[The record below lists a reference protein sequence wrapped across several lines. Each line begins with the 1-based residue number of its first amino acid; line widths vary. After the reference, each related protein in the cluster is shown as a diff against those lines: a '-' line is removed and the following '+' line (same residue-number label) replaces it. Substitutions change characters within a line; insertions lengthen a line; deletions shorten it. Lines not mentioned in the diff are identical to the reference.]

1 MGLAQ
6 QSTLGMVR
14 LLKLSD
20 KTVLKKK
27 RLKVK
32 NTCMSVFFFK
42 RRLDQSLNA
51 ALHC

>member
-1 MGLAQ
+1 
-6 QSTLGMVR
+6 MVR

-20 KTVLKKK
+20 KTVLKK

-32 NTCMSVFFFK
+32 NTCMSVFFFFK

>member
-1 MGLAQ
+1 
-6 QSTLGMVR
+6 MVR

-20 KTVLKKK
+20 KTVLKK

-32 NTCMSVFFFK
+32 HLHECIFFFK

>member
-1 MGLAQ
+1 
-6 QSTLGMVR
+6 MVR

-20 KTVLKKK
+20 KTVLKK

-32 NTCMSVFFFK
+32 NTCMSVFFFFFK

>member
-1 MGLAQ
+1 
-6 QSTLGMVR
+6 MVR

-32 NTCMSVFFFK
+32 NTCMSVFFFFK